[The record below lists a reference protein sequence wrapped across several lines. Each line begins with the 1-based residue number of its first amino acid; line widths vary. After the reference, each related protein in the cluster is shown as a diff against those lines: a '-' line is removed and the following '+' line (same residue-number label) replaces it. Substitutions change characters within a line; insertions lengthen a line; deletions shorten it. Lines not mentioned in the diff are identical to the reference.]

1 MKVLLING
9 SPHKKG
15 CTYTALHEVET
26 TLQQNGIE
34 TEMLHLGK
42 APVSGCIACMNCMTT
57 GFCFQKDIVRDI
69 QMRLD
74 EFNGIVI
81 GSPVYYSAPTGQ
93 LISFLNRL
101 FFATEKRMAG
111 KLEPLQPLSNSI
123 NISRFATCLLY
134 HLNIGILYMAS
145 HLMMLTKTKKGY
157 KP

>member
-26 TLQQNGIE
+26 ALQQNGIE
-34 TEMLHLGK
+34 TEMLQLGK

-81 GSPVYYSAPTGQ
+81 GSP
-93 LISFLNRL
+93 
-101 FFATEKRMAG
+101 
-111 KLEPLQPLSNSI
+111 SI
-123 NISRFATCLLY
+123 IAHRQVN
-134 HLNIGILYMAS
+134 
-145 HLMMLTKTKKGY
+145 
-157 KP
+157 